1 LKDKKLTAPHKTACS
16 FMTTDGS
23 LRYVTSENRRFYD
36 LDIWERE
43 GKKKPKLAVI
53 LQNQIPA

>member
-1 LKDKKLTAPHKTACS
+1 
-16 FMTTDGS
+16 MTTDGS